1 MQSQEAA
8 HVLEDVERL
17 QRRAR
22 ADLRHLDV
30 PLIVFGLLM
39 LGSAAM
45 TSGSGA
51 DLACY
56 WLVAAPVGILLT
68 VWLSLRQGRKGGI
81 VGSSYSRLAVSVVI
95 TVAAFA
101 AATTAS
107 AVSSPLAA
115 AVCPVLAI
123 GAAYLILA
131 WLGRAPMLGVV
142 GACLLLLGLVLWVDG
157 IAAEHAAVSLAV
169 AGGASLLA
177 TGVWY
182 WRAGRSSR

>member
-1 MQSQEAA
+1 MQSQDAA

-39 LGSAAM
+39 LGSAAT
-45 TSGSGA
+45 TSGGA
-51 DLACY
+51 DLARY

-81 VGSSYSRLAVSVVI
+81 VGSSYSGLAVSVVI

-101 AATTAS
+101 AATAAS
-107 AVSSPLAA
+107 AASSPLAA

-131 WLGRAPMLGVV
+131 WVGRAPMLGVV

-157 IAAEHAAVSLAV
+157 IAAERAAVSLAV

-177 TGVWY
+177 TGARY
-182 WRAGRSSR
+182 RQAGRNHR